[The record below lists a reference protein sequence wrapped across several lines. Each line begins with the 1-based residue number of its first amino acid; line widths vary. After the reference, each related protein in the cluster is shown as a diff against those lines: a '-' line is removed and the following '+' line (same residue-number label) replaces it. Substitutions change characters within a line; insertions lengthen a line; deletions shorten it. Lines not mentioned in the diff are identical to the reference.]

1 MATDHLMPRD
11 FGLSWPIIV
20 RAEGIRLWDAD
31 GREYIDSVSGSA
43 SVTSVGYGRREV
55 ADAMYEQAMRVPYA
69 HDMEFHN
76 EPARQLAA
84 RVTAFAGGDFS
95 RAAFFSSGSDAIE
108 SAVKLA
114 RNYHI
119 LNGEPERQV
128 VISRK
133 RSFHGA
139 TLFALAIGGVT
150 VRKSRYLGYMPA
162 QTAQISAPYCY
173 RCPLGLKYPDCG
185 LACAQELEQLILEL
199 GPQNVSAFIAE
210 PVVAAGA
217 PGLTPPP
224 GYFEA
229 IGQICRRYGVVWI
242 ADEIITGFGR
252 TGRNF
257 GYQHWDAQPDILA
270 VAKGISGGYVPL
282 SGIVIS
288 DRIVR
293 PFQEQKGR
301 FVHGLTYQNHPVAC
315 AAALAVLDII
325 EREQLVENAAIQ
337 GAYLESRM
345 RELAARLPM
354 VGEVRGKG
362 LLWAMELVR
371 DRSTKAPFERSLRLG
386 TRILERG
393 FQNGLVI
400 YQSGDSFAHDEVF
413 ISPPLVVTRN
423 DIDEIMNRFG
433 RTLEEA
439 QAEVLPAASAGSAGN
454 ALSA

>member
-1 MATDHLMPRD
+1 MPTDHLMPRD
-11 FGLSWPIIV
+11 FGLSWPVIV

-43 SVTSVGYGRREV
+43 SVTSIGYGRREV
-55 ADAMYEQAMRVPYA
+55 ADAMHEQAMRLAYA

-95 RAAFFSSGSDAIE
+95 RATFLSSGSDAIE
-108 SAVKLA
+108 TAIKLA
-114 RNYHI
+114 RNYHV
-119 LNGEPERQV
+119 LNGEPGRQI

-139 TLFALAIGGVT
+139 TLFALAVGGVA
-150 VRKSRYLGYMPA
+150 VRRSPYLGYMSS
-162 QTAQISAPYCY
+162 QTAQVSAPYCY
-173 RCPLGLKYPDCG
+173 RCPLGLRYPDCG
-185 LACAQELEQLILEL
+185 LACAEELEQLIWEL

-217 PGLTPPP
+217 PGLMPPP
-224 GYFEA
+224 GYFEG

-270 VAKGISGGYVPL
+270 IAKGISGGYVPL

-293 PFQEQKGR
+293 PFQEQKAR
-301 FVHGLTYQNHPVAC
+301 FIHGLTYQNHPVAC
-315 AAALAVLDII
+315 AAALVVLDII
-325 EREQLVENAAIQ
+325 ERERLVENAAVQ
-337 GAYLESRM
+337 GAYLESQM

-362 LLWAMELVR
+362 LLWAMELVC
-371 DRSTKAPFERSLRLG
+371 DRGTKAPFDRSLQLG
-386 TRILERG
+386 TRICERG
-393 FQNGLVI
+393 FENGLVI
-400 YQSGDSFAHDEVF
+400 YQSGDAFAHDEVF
-413 ISPPLVVTRN
+413 ISPPLIVTRD
-423 DIDEIMNRFG
+423 DIDEIMARFAK
-433 RTLEEA
+433 TLEEV
-439 QAEVLPAASAGSAGN
+439 QAEFVPTAAAGKAGAPPPA
-454 ALSA
+454 